1 MSEEEKKRNL
11 ASNLGELKKSGWRSR
26 TVRQEL
32 RENLIERLKRGEKL
46 FEGVYG
52 YEKTVE
58 LQVINALLSE
68 HNFILLGLRGQGKTK
83 IVRQVANLLDDF
95 VPVLADKDDKGKI
108 IKTALNEDPLNPI
121 SPKGRRIIATYGDSA
136 PIEWLSRETRYNEKL
151 ATPDVSIADLIGDID
166 PIKAAREKLDISNEE
181 VIHWGIIPRSNR
193 GIFAINELPDLQ
205 PRIQVGLFNILEEN
219 DIQVRGFPMRLPT
232 DILLLFTANPEDY
245 TNRGRIITPLKDRIN
260 SQIITHYPKE
270 IAVARKITQQEANCK
285 GQTEFSDFYRDI
297 VEEIAIVS
305 RKSQNIDPTS
315 GVSQRL
321 PISALEII
329 SANIERRI
337 LLGKRASN
345 PRVMDL
351 YSAVPTVTGKIE
363 LIDEREQEELE
374 RLATS
379 LIGQAIKVAFEKVY
393 PSLGSN
399 AKMRFE
405 KDMHENE
412 QTAPEIDSGY
422 LPILEYFKS
431 GKKLILR
438 EEMDDKSYEASLK
451 GVSGLEKMAAKHCP
465 EMTKLFAMELL
476 VEGLFQNELINRK
489 VEDGVVDFYDV
500 YSTMLDSL
508 ML

>member
-108 IKTALNEDPLNPI
+108 IKTALNEDPLSPI
-121 SPKGRRIIATYGDSA
+121 SPKGRRIIATYGDTA

-315 GVSQRL
+315 GVFSKV
-321 PISALEII
+321 
-329 SANIERRI
+329 ANI
-337 LLGKRASN
+337 G
-345 PRVMDL
+345 
-351 YSAVPTVTGKIE
+351 TGNHQRKH
-363 LIDEREQEELE
+363 RKKN
-374 RLATS
+374 LA
-379 LIGQAIKVAFEKVY
+379 
-393 PSLGSN
+393 
-399 AKMRFE
+399 R
-405 KDMHENE
+405 
-412 QTAPEIDSGY
+412 
-422 LPILEYFKS
+422 
-431 GKKLILR
+431 
-438 EEMDDKSYEASLK
+438 
-451 GVSGLEKMAAKHCP
+451 
-465 EMTKLFAMELL
+465 
-476 VEGLFQNELINRK
+476 
-489 VEDGVVDFYDV
+489 
-500 YSTMLDSL
+500 
-508 ML
+508 